1 MFAVS
6 ASVAL
11 YVATVVVPSATFAVA
26 LAPSPKTGA
35 ASLTSVIVTVTV
47 IVSSAEPAVESV
59 TDRTTTQPF
68 ALLFAPQPR
77 ASKFGAAAN
86 VSAPVAEL
94 IANKS

>member
-11 YVATVVVPSATFAVA
+11 YVATVVVPSATFADAV
-26 LAPSPKTGA
+26 APSPNTGA

-59 TDRTTTQPF
+59 TERTTTQPF
-68 ALLFAPQPR
+68 ALFPAPHPR

-86 VSAPVAEL
+86 VRAPVAEL

>member
-11 YVATVVVPSATFAVA
+11 YVATVVVPSATFADAV
-26 LAPSPKTGA
+26 APSPNTGA
-35 ASLTSVIVTVTV
+35 ASLTSVIVAVTV
-47 IVSSAEPAVESV
+47 IVSVFAPSV
-59 TDRTTTQPF
+59 TCKITTQPF
-68 ALLFAPQPR
+68 ALFPAPHPR

-86 VSAPVAEL
+86 VRAPVAEL